1 MSNYAKAPGLSEIL
15 GDEAII
21 RRGIVRR
28 RFNDLDAVSESDT
41 SDDLRN

>member
-1 MSNYAKAPGLSEIL
+1 MSNYAKAPGLCEIL
-15 GDEAII
+15 GDEAI